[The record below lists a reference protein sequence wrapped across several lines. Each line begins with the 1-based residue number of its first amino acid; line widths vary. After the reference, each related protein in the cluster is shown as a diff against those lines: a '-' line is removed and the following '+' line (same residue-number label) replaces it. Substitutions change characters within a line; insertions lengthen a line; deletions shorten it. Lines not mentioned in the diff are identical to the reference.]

1 MKNEELKKGEIVIYK
16 AKGGP
21 LIDVRLQQDTV
32 WLTQKEMALL
42 FDKDLRTV
50 NEHIKNIYQE
60 KELDIKSTIRKFRI
74 VQKEGQRTVERDI
87 DCFNLDAIISVG
99 YRVNSK
105 RGTQFRIWATNVLR
119 RHLVD
124 GYTINEKRLKA
135 QQSKI
140 LELQETVC
148 LLGNLALLESVSDEA
163 KGIVQII
170 SEYTRALNLLDDYDH
185 QKLIVPKG
193 TKKAKYKLTYEESR
207 SIIEQMKKKFR
218 DSALV
223 GQEKDKSFQG
233 SIGAIYQTFDGKDVY
248 PTIEDKAAH
257 LLYFVTKNHSF
268 IDGNKRIAAAL
279 FVCFLQRTGILLCKD
294 GSKRIDDNALVAL
307 TLMIAASKPSEK
319 DIMIKVILNL
329 ISQAESKRSVGR
341 SVRRIIPGT

>member
-1 MKNEELKKGEIVIYK
+1 MNQDYKKGEVVIYR
-16 AKGGP
+16 AADGP
-21 LIDVRLQQDTV
+21 AIDVHLENESV
-32 WLTQKEMALL
+32 WLTQKQMSVL
-42 FDKDLRTV
+42 FDKDADTIGLHLR
-50 NEHIKNIYQE
+50 NIYNE
-60 KELDIKSTIRKFRI
+60 DELKESATTEESSVVQIEGNRQVRRKVRLY
-74 VQKEGQRTVERDI
+74 
-87 DCFNLDAIISVG
+87 NLDAIISVG

-124 GYTINEKRLKA
+124 GYTINEMRLKM
-135 QQSKI
+135 QRDKI
-140 LELQETVC
+140 RELQDTVR
-148 LLGNLALLESVSDEA
+148 LLGNIALLDNVSDEA

-170 SEYTRALNLLDDYDH
+170 AEYSKALNILDDFDH
-185 QKLIVPKG
+185 QRLATPKG
-193 TKKAKYKLTYEESR
+193 TKKTKYKLTYEEAR
-207 SIIEQMKKKFR
+207 SIIEQMKIRFK

-248 PTIEDKAAH
+248 LTVEEKAAH

-279 FVCFLQRTGILLCKD
+279 FVCFLQKTGILLTKD
-294 GSKRIDDNALVAL
+294 GHKRIDDNALVAL

-319 DIMIKVILNL
+319 EIMVKVILNL
-329 ISQAESKRSVGR
+329 LAGK
-341 SVRRIIPGT
+341 